1 MNTMP
6 DVVDASA
13 QLRLQFLGRDVTL
26 PSVMASDP
34 AHDPNALP
42 VEALKKPHVLSTDG
56 IYNPAFLGSHHHTK
70 AARARATRKQSS

>member
-1 MNTMP
+1 MNIVP
-6 DVVDASA
+6 DVVDA

-42 VEALKKPHVLSTDG
+42 VEALKKPLMFS
-56 IYNPAFLGSHHHTK
+56 AFTTKKKLGREM
-70 AARARATRKQSS
+70 AEGVWGP